1 MVDRSATGLLETGRQ
16 QVWELFAMKR
26 CVQNRSAA
34 GFTLVELLVVIAII
48 GILVALLLP
57 AIQAAREAAR
67 RTECLNNMRQIGIA
81 FTNYET
87 ARKQLPIGAKQRY
100 GKNPQTGTDYTSNP
114 TMYSWVSILMP
125 YIEEASLHDQVD
137 WTIPLDDRNSKT
149 PPDLSHHIPFATYKC
164 PSDERVE
171 SVVWYGARGNYSGN
185 VGIGLIWM
193 NDPSPK
199 QDCSLS
205 QQYGCSIQ
213 MAYPPGS
220 PKINP
225 EAKNSWLSRFGTFMV
240 NKGRRMSEFDDG
252 TSKTAAIS
260 EIRNVPGRDTR
271 GVLHFGAGV
280 LYVHD
285 FPPNY
290 TGPIKERTRYCEI
303 VDYAPCQGSPSEWKG
318 DWRHF
323 ARSAHPG
330 GVNVMMVDTSA
341 RFVSDDV
348 SDVTWQAIATPRG
361 AEVINDGF

>member
-1 MVDRSATGLLETGRQ
+1 MNQPAIC
-16 QVWELFAMKR
+16 KR
-26 CVQNRSAA
+26 AA
-34 GFTLVELLVVIAII
+34 AFTLVELLVVIAII

-67 RTECLNNMRQIGIA
+67 RSQCLNNIRQIGIA

-87 ARKQLPIGAKQRY
+87 SKKQLPIGAKQRW
-100 GKNPQTGTDYTSNP
+100 GNNPTTGTPYSANP

-125 YIEEASLHDQVD
+125 YIEEASLHSQVD
-137 WTIPLDDRNSKT
+137 WMKPLNDRNT
-149 PPDLSHHIPFATYKC
+149 EGDTSHHIPFATYHC

-171 SVVWYGARGNYSGN
+171 SVVWYGARGNYAGN

-193 NDPSPK
+193 NDPSPQ

-205 QQYGCSIQ
+205 QQYGCRKQ
-213 MAYPPGS
+213 NAYPPTS
-220 PKINP
+220 PKVNP
-225 EAKNSWLSRFGTFMV
+225 EAKDSWLSRFGTFMV
-240 NKGRRMSEFDDG
+240 NKGRKISEFEDG

-260 EIRNVPGRDTR
+260 ELRNIPGRDTR

-290 TGPIKERTRYCEI
+290 LGTTKEKTRYCES
-303 VDYAPCQGSPSEWKG
+303 VDYAPCDPTTTTEWDG
-318 DWRHF
+318 AWRHY

-330 GVNVMMVDTSA
+330 GVNLMMVDTSA
-341 RFVSDDV
+341 RFVAEDI
-348 SDVTWQAIATPRG
+348 SDVAWQALATPRG
-361 AEVINDGF
+361 SEVNDEI